1 MGNGS
6 GPPLELAI
14 ATFVASQGVKG
25 LRDAFLELRLREQ
38 NTSSQPQTRHCIC
51 YRSRTLPPTEYA
63 YECTAVRE
71 ITTSLLCHGALVVSA

>member
-6 GPPLELAI
+6 GPPFELAI
-14 ATFVASQGVKG
+14 ATFVASQGVQG
-25 LRDAFLELRLREQ
+25 LRDAFLEL
-38 NTSSQPQTRHCIC
+38 PQTRHCIS